1 MRIISGFLKGKKID
15 FVKNSTTRPLKD
27 SVKENIFNILK
38 HSNDIRA
45 KVEKSYILD
54 LYSGIGSFG
63 IECISRGAKNVTFV
77 EINKRYLNKIISN
90 SKNFDYDQ
98 FNFMA
103 RDAHRFIKKSENF
116 DIIFA
121 DPPYELYDLDIFVE
135 NALKKLNKDGM
146 LIIECSSKET
156 LEGFDKIAK
165 FGDTNL
171 LYWKV

>member
-1 MRIISGFLKGKKID
+1 MNIYLK
-15 FVKNSTTRPLKD
+15 NNTTRPLRD
-27 SVKENIFNILK
+27 FVKESIFNLLV
-38 HSNDIRA
+38 HS
-45 KVEKSYILD
+45 KVLNIKIEEASILD
-54 LYSGIGSFG
+54 LYSGVGSFG

-77 EINKRYLNKIISN
+77 EMNKRYLNQIISN

-103 RDAHRFIKKSENF
+103 RDAHRYIKKSENF

-121 DPPYELYDLDIFVE
+121 DPPYELYDLNIFVE
-135 NALKKLNKDGM
+135 NALKKLNEGGM

>member
-1 MRIISGFLKGKKID
+1 MKINSGKF
-15 FVKNSTTRPLKD
+15 KNS
-27 SVKENIFNILK
+27 SIEILK
-38 HSNDIRA
+38 SSSFRPSTSLSRKSFFDSIGSLEGKTFMDIFA
-45 KVEKSYILD
+45 G
-54 LYSGIGSFG
+54 SGIIGF
-63 IECISRGAKNVTFV
+63 EAASRGAKNVTFV
-77 EINKRYLNKIISN
+77 EVNKRYLNQIISN

-98 FNFMA
+98 FYFMA
-103 RDAHRFIKKSENF
+103 RDAHRYIKKSKNF

-121 DPPYELYDLDIFVE
+121 DPPYELYNLDIFVE
-135 NALKKLNKDGM
+135 NALKKLNEGGI

>member
-1 MRIISGFLKGKKID
+1 MKINSGIFRNSSIEIL
-15 FVKNSTTRPLKD
+15 KNSSFRPTTSICRKSFFDTVGSL
-27 SVKENIFNILK
+27 N
-38 HSNDIRA
+38 
-45 KVEKSYILD
+45 EKSFLD
-54 LYSGIGSFG
+54 IFSGSGIIGF
-63 IECISRGAKNVTFV
+63 EAASRGAKNVTFV
-77 EINKRYLNKIISN
+77 EINKKYLNKIILN
-90 SKNFDYDQ
+90 SKIFDYEQ
-98 FNFMA
+98 FYFLK

-121 DPPYELYDLDIFVE
+121 DPPYELYDLNIFVE
-135 NALKKLNKDGM
+135 NALKKLNEGGI

>member
-1 MRIISGFLKGKKID
+1 MKINSGIFR
-15 FVKNSTTRPLKD
+15 NS
-27 SVKENIFNILK
+27 SIEILK
-38 HSNDIRA
+38 TSSFRPTTSICRKSFFDTIGPLN
-45 KVEKSYILD
+45 EKSFLD
-54 LYSGIGSFG
+54 IFSGSGIIGF
-63 IECISRGAKNVTFV
+63 EAASRGAKNVTFV
-77 EINKRYLNKIISN
+77 EINKKYLNQIILN
-90 SKNFDYDQ
+90 SKIFDYEQ
-98 FNFMA
+98 FYFLK

-121 DPPYELYDLDIFVE
+121 DPPYELYDLNIFVE
-135 NALKKLNKDGM
+135 NALKKLNEGGM